1 MSEKQE
7 IGFTEAM
14 RDLERILGEIEE
26 DEVDIDALG
35 ERLKRAS
42 ELLEICR
49 EKIRKAEVE
58 VGQIVDQ
65 LHGPAG
71 GGADDGSDAG

>member
-1 MSEKQE
+1 MSEKKE
-7 IGFTEAM
+7 IGFSDAM
-14 RDLERILGEIEE
+14 RDLEQILGEIEE

-35 ERLKRAS
+35 AKLKRAT

-49 EKIRKAEVE
+49 GKIRKAEVE

-65 LHGPAG
+65 LQGAG
-71 GGADDGSDAG
+71 DEEPGAD